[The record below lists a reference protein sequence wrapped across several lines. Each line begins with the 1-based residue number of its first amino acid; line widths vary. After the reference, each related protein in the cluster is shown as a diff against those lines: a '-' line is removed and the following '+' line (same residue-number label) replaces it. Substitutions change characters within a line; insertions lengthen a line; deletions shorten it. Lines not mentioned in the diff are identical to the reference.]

1 MSNQQKNKML
11 TYGEWEVLHRRQVKR
26 YFRRKF
32 NDFLYG
38 VVLFFILVVPLFVLL
53 AHYFLTSY

>member
-38 VVLFFILVVPLFVLL
+38 VVLFFILVVPFFVLL